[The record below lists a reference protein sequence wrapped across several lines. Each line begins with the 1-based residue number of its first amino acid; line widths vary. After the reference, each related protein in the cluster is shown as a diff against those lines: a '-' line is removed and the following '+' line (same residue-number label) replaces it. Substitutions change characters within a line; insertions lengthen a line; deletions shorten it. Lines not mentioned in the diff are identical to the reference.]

1 MKQKNLINSL
11 KLAGIIVVLGLTGC
25 CKPRHCRDCGHDGY
39 IYVIKDKPDVYVGG
53 DAIIINGDNND
64 ANIIKGNNNNT
75 ASHSSGNQN
84 SGQRPVRKPVKP
96 APQPKP
102 QPKPEPT
109 PAPEPKPEQEE
120 TCVRRIKTTQTNI
133 TITGNPNDVIRAAVI
148 LNGKQY

>member
-75 ASHSSGNQN
+75 ANRSSGNQN

-96 APQPKP
+96 APQP
-102 QPKPEPT
+102 EPT
-109 PAPEPKPEQEE
+109 PAPEPKPEQQE
-120 TCVRRIKTTQTNI
+120 TCVRKIKTTQTNI
-133 TITGNPNDVIRAAVI
+133 TISGNPNDVMRAAVVI
-148 LNGKQY
+148 LNEQSRK